1 MTSAILYCFDSVH
14 IILESFYSNKHH
26 MIVQV
31 TAKFVLFAVNMNSNL
46 VALCVYSFALD

>member
-1 MTSAILYCFDSVH
+1 MISAILYCLDSVH

-31 TAKFVLFAVNMNSNL
+31 TAKFVLFAVNINSSL
-46 VALCVYSFALD
+46 VALYVYSFTLD